1 MTPLTFLSA
10 GLVIV
15 LTNFPMIGS
24 VVRRAARTVSR
35 RDIRTAVLVAVPLAL
50 ISAIAVW
57 NAAIEVHV
65 NVNRILQD
73 PAAVH
78 MSPKGPGK

>member
-1 MTPLTFLSA
+1 
-10 GLVIV
+10 
-15 LTNFPMIGS
+15 
-24 VVRRAARTVSR
+24 VSR